1 MGDRNRGFIPDKF
14 YVARVDGAS
23 VLGGKHHNCEYFVLD
38 LDHDPHAIAAIRAY
52 ADSCGRNG
60 YELLARDLLAKIT
73 EREVEGSAPPQGE
86 RE

>member
-1 MGDRNRGFIPDKF
+1 VIETEVSYLISFTLR
-14 YVARVDGAS
+14 VARVDGAS

-60 YELLARDLLAKIT
+60 YELLARGT
-73 EREVEGSAPPQGE
+73 YWQR
-86 RE
+86 